1 MFFMAPPIT
10 INTILS
16 SPFVMANIV
25 YFEIPADDVARA
37 KDFYHSLLG
46 WIIEP
51 TRVPMDPAM
60 KTMMEYQDIKTGK
73 ATDVTPMGGTLSTGG
88 MYKRQIP
95 GSPIINH
102 VMVEDIDEVLT
113 NVEKLGG
120 RIVIPKMKIKSVG
133 YNAIIQDTEGNLI
146 GIFKPDMT

>member
-1 MFFMAPPIT
+1 
-10 INTILS
+10 
-16 SPFVMANIV
+16 MANIV

-37 KDFYHSLLG
+37 KDFYRSLLG

-51 TRVPMDPAM
+51 TRVQMDPAM
-60 KTMMEYQDIKTGK
+60 KTMMEYQDIKTGN

-113 NVEKLGG
+113 NVERLGG

>member
-1 MFFMAPPIT
+1 MIMP
-10 INTILS
+10 
-16 SPFVMANIV
+16 NIV
-25 YFEIPADDVARA
+25 YFEIPADDVDRA
-37 KDFYHSLLG
+37 KGFYRSLLG
-46 WIIEP
+46 WMIEP
-51 TRVPMDPAM
+51 TRVQMDPAM
-60 KTMMEYQDIKTGK
+60 KAMMEYHDVTTGK

-88 MYKRQIP
+88 LYKRQIP

-120 RIVIPKMKIKSVG
+120 KIVIPKMKIKSVG

-146 GIFKPDMT
+146 GIFKPEMT